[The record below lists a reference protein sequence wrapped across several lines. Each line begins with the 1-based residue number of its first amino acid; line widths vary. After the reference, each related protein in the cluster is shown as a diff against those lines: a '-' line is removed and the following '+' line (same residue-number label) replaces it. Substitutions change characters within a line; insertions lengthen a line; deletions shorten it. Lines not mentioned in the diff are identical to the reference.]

1 MAPTPTILLCT
12 DGSDL
17 SIRALADG
25 LRLLPADA
33 KKIIV
38 TVIDDLD
45 ESLVTGA
52 SGFAGGTMSP
62 DEFDELVDST
72 RSEGEQIV
80 MRAAS
85 ALGIP
90 DAETRIVRGQATHA
104 GQALCALVD
113 ELSAEVIVMGS
124 RGLGGI
130 KRALLGSVSDHV
142 VRNAHCSVLIT
153 RESS

>member
-1 MAPTPTILLCT
+1 MTTPPTILLCT

-25 LRLLPADA
+25 LRLLPVEATR
-33 KKIIV
+33 ILV

-62 DEFDELVDST
+62 TEFDTLVEHT
-72 RSEGEQIV
+72 RSEGEHLV
-80 MRAAS
+80 AGVANT
-85 ALGIP
+85 LGIP
-90 DAETRIVRGQATHA
+90 DAETRVIRGQAAHA
-104 GQALCALVD
+104 GGALCALAAD
-113 ELSAEVIVMGS
+113 IRADVIVMGS
-124 RGLGGI
+124 RGMGGL

-142 VRNAHCSVLIT
+142 VRHAPCSVLIT
-153 RESS
+153 REPL